1 MKIAI
6 IGTGALGSSLAINY
20 AANKKKVNIW
30 NRTAINVSKLSDLNN
45 RTNQKRPFINFLKY
59 CNIKN
64 SVEEVVQG
72 STTILLCINAQ
83 SVHIF
88 LRKYSHFLQTKTV
101 VFCSKGIDT
110 KSLLLQTEIGEKFLE
125 QNQLAVLTG
134 PGFSAD
140 IISQRPI
147 ALTLACL
154 NKKTGKTIQDLLS
167 TPSIRTY
174 LSSDIIG
181 AQIGGSLKNVIAIA
195 CGITEARGLGDSA
208 KIAVMTRGFNEIKKI
223 GLALGCELETLIGL
237 SGLGDLALT
246 CTSTQSRNL
255 NYGKNIASKKPTIHQ
270 YTVEGKYTATAACKI
285 ADKFDLDIP
294 IIRSVD
300 QIIRGIKGIDFLIES
315 LLSRPLR
322 TEKDP

>member
-1 MKIAI
+1 MTIAI

-20 AANKKKVNIW
+20 AANKKKVNVW
-30 NRTAINVSKLSDLNN
+30 NRTAINVDKLYDLNEQ
-45 RTNQKRPFINFLKY
+45 TNQKRPYINFSKY

-72 STTILLCINAQ
+72 SKTILLCINAQ
-83 SVHIF
+83 SVNIF
-88 LRKYSHFLQTKTV
+88 LREYSHFLRSKTV

-110 KSLLLQTEIGEKFLE
+110 KTLLLQTEIGEKFLK
-125 QNQLAVLTG
+125 QRQLAVLTG

-140 IISQRPI
+140 IISQKPI
-147 ALTLACL
+147 ALTLACI
-154 NKKTGKTIQDLLS
+154 NEKMGKTIQDLLS

-174 LSSDIIG
+174 LSSDVIG

-223 GLALGCELETLIGL
+223 GLALGCELETLLGL

-255 NYGKNIASKKPTIHQ
+255 NYGKDLASKKPKNHQ
-270 YTVEGKYTATAACKI
+270 CTVEGRYTATAACKI

-322 TEKDP
+322 TEKDF

>member
-1 MKIAI
+1 MKIGI

-30 NRTAINVSKLSDLNN
+30 NRTAINVGKLSDLNN

-72 STTILLCINAQ
+72 STTVLLCINAQ
-83 SVHIF
+83 SVHVF
-88 LRKYSHFLQTKTV
+88 LRKYSHFLRSKTV

-125 QNQLAVLTG
+125 QKQLAVLTG

-140 IISQRPI
+140 IISQKPI

-154 NKKTGKTIQDLLS
+154 NEKTGKTIQDLLS

-181 AQIGGSLKNVIAIA
+181 LLLPLTVSAGSLDLYDHVIDPVSLFKAINSPDPVLTTTIFVSITALLKTSPFTFVVHSIEPSFWSRAITFPSISATTKIPKPAAVPEDKKANSLDQLFVPVSISIDETVPSESEKNK
-195 CGITEARGLGDSA
+195 L
-208 KIAVMTRGFNEIKKI
+208 
-223 GLALGCELETLIGL
+223 
-237 SGLGDLALT
+237 
-246 CTSTQSRNL
+246 
-255 NYGKNIASKKPTIHQ
+255 
-270 YTVEGKYTATAACKI
+270 
-285 ADKFDLDIP
+285 
-294 IIRSVD
+294 
-300 QIIRGIKGIDFLIES
+300 
-315 LLSRPLR
+315 
-322 TEKDP
+322 

>member
-6 IGTGALGSSLAINY
+6 IGSGALGSSLAINY

-30 NRTAINVSKLSDLNN
+30 NRTAISVEKLSDLNN
-45 RTNQKRPFINFLKY
+45 QANQNRASKTFLKY
-59 CNIKN
+59 CKIKN
-64 SVEEVVQG
+64 SVEEVVEG
-72 STTILLCINAQ
+72 SSTILLCINAQ
-83 SVHIF
+83 SIHFF
-88 LRKYSHFLQTKTV
+88 LRKYSHFLQSKPV

-110 KSLLLQTEIGEKFLE
+110 ESLLLQTEIGEKFLE
-125 QNQLAVLTG
+125 KKQLAVLTG
-134 PGFSAD
+134 PGFSSD
-140 IISQRPI
+140 IIIQKPI
-147 ALTLACL
+147 ALTLACV
-154 NKKTGKTIQDLLS
+154 NQKTGKTIQDLLS

-174 LSSDIIG
+174 LSSDVIG

-223 GLALGCELETLIGL
+223 GLALGCELETLLGL

-255 NYGKNIASKKPTIHQ
+255 TYGKNLASKKPKNHH
-270 YTVEGKYTATAACKI
+270 YTVEGRYTATAACKI

-322 TEKDP
+322 TEKDS